1 MFRFFA
7 KKLALRKPS
16 PNSIP
21 MSLPRCADNDFYSVY
36 IEIPDQNMKLICKSE
51 SPHGLEGFL
60 WINDSDGA
68 EACVL
73 KSTLEGRKWSLKIEH
88 YFKGWVLEYNSALLF
103 CLQNL
108 LQKHRFL
115 YSKDKLAQTIFN
127 NKKLVRSERIKV
139 LEYVLEKTTNKPDYR
154 TDPLYL
160 GMELYS
166 KRWLFH
172 PHKESMKNHY
182 KLIFESLV
190 ESGDLIRNDH
200 SYELSPKALNTIS
213 DYERDEQKHFDSQNS
228 ARKTRNLTKAI
239 IVLGLLNLGFQA
251 FRWAYEAKLLP

>member
-1 MFRFFA
+1 MFRYLA

-16 PNSIP
+16 PNRIP
-21 MSLPRCADNDFYSVY
+21 MSLPRCAENDFYSVY
-36 IEIPDQNMKLICKSE
+36 VEIPDQNMKLNCKSE
-51 SPHGLEGFL
+51 TSNGMEGFL
-60 WINDSDGA
+60 WISDKDGA

-73 KSTLEGRKWSLKIEH
+73 RSTLDNHKWLLKIEH
-88 YFKGWVLEYNSALLF
+88 YFKGWVLEYNSAFLF

-139 LEYVLEKTTNKPDYR
+139 LEYVLEQTTNKPDYQ

-172 PHKESMKNHY
+172 PDRESMKNHY

-190 ESGDLIRNDH
+190 ESGDLTKNDH
-200 SYELSPKALNTIS
+200 AYKLSSKALNTIS
-213 DYERDEQKHFDSQNS
+213 EYERDEQKHFDSQNS

-239 IVLGLLNLGFQA
+239 IVLGLLNLGFHI
-251 FRWAYEAKLLP
+251 FKWAYESKLIP